1 VNFQPFAIALAVA
14 AAAIGACGSRGSET
28 PDAPSTAWRLTWSD
42 EFDAP
47 DGSAASP
54 GRWIHDLGGGGWGNN
69 ERQTYTDRRDNAVIR
84 GGTLVIRAA
93 REHFTGRDGI
103 AREYTSARL
112 KTLGTFAQAYGRFE
126 ARIRIPRGQGIWPA
140 FWMLGDNIEAAGWP
154 TCGEIDV
161 MENVG
166 REPNVVHGT
175 LHGPGY
181 SGGQSL
187 TASFTN
193 PTGRPFADDF
203 HVFAI
208 EWEPSVVRWYADTNL
223 YAARTLSAI
232 PGGSRWVFDH
242 AFFVL
247 LNVAVGGDWPG
258 NPDAT
263 TVFPQEM
270 IVDWVRVYRR

>member
-1 VNFQPFAIALAVA
+1 MRSVRFAFLALFLLAGMSAYGQSWNLVWA
-14 AAAIGACGSRGSET
+14 
-28 PDAPSTAWRLTWSD
+28 D
-42 EFDAP
+42 EFNSSIGP
-47 DGSAASP
+47 DWVFETGTGS
-54 GRWIHDLGGGGWGNN
+54 GGWGNN
-69 ERQTYTDRRDNAVIR
+69 ELQYYRSQNASVNN
-84 GGTLVIRAA
+84 GHLVITA
-93 REHFTGRDGI
+93 R
-103 AREYTSARL
+103 RESFGGMQYTSARM
-112 KTLGTFAQAYGRFE
+112 KTQGRKSWKYGKIE
-126 ARIRIPRGQGIWPA
+126 ARIQMPSFQGVWPA

>member
-1 VNFQPFAIALAVA
+1 MA
-14 AAAIGACGSRGSET
+14 ACGSRGSET
-28 PDAPSTAWRLTWSD
+28 LDGPGAAWRLTWSD

-47 DGSAASP
+47 DGSAPSAA
-54 GRWIHDLGGGGWGNN
+54 RWVHDLGGDGWGNH
-69 ERQTYTDRRDNAVIR
+69 ELQTYTDRRDNSVIR
-84 GGTLVIRAA
+84 GGSLVIRAA
-93 REHFTGRDGI
+93 REHATGRDGI
-103 AREYTSARL
+103 TREYTSARL
-112 KTLGTFAQAYGRFE
+112 KTLGTFSQAYGRFE

-140 FWMLGDNIEAAGWP
+140 FWMMGDNVEAAGWP
-154 TCGEIDV
+154 ACGEIDV
-161 MENVG
+161 MENIG

-175 LHGPGY
+175 VHGPGY

-193 PTGRPFADDF
+193 PAGRPFADDF

-208 EWEPSVVRWYADTNL
+208 EWEPSVIRWYSDSTL
-223 YAARTLSAI
+223 YATRTLSGV

-242 AFFVL
+242 PFFVL

-263 TVFPQEM
+263 TAFPQEM
-270 IVDWVRVYRR
+270 VVDWVRVYKR